1 MCHIILSLTL
11 PPAVCMPAPCGKTCK
26 KHVWGKCIIYLP
38 KFSSCCFKSPDPIC
52 ETRKAACNAAR
63 ATAKGVLK
71 AAEKTV
77 GGSKFT
83 LDAANGVL
91 EGAKGVVSAAK
102 HTLDVANA
110 ALEAAKVTYKVGAD
124 AATAIARFALKDLFN
139 IKSITFDVTLSAASG
154 GSFSGRVSA
163 RILGNNV
170 KVSLKID
177 VRNMASMAKQL
188 ADKAIGGLSKF
199 VG

>member
-1 MCHIILSLTL
+1 MCVPGI
-11 PPAVCMPAPCGKTCK
+11 CGSTCK
-26 KHVWGKCIIYLP
+26 KKKWGVCLLWVP
-38 KFSSCCFKSPDPIC
+38 KTSSCCTKIPDAVC
-52 ETRKAACNAAR
+52 ETVNAACKAAR
-63 ATAKGVLK
+63 ETAKGVLK

-77 GGSKFT
+77 KGSKVT
-83 LDAANGVL
+83 LDAAKGVL

-110 ALEAAKVTYKVGAD
+110 ALEAAKLTYKIGAD
-124 AATAIARFALKDLFN
+124 AATALTRFALKDLFN
-139 IKSITFDVTLSAASG
+139 IREITFDVSLSVASG

-163 RILGNNV
+163 RIFGKNV
-170 KVSLKID
+170 DASLSID
-177 VRNMASMAKQL
+177 VRDIVSMAKQL